1 MFRSSFL
8 RPFAG
13 FLAASALV
21 LLPATNAFAMNAAS
35 LVPGDPAVTNLISAE
50 QAMLD
55 LTNVDRVANG
65 LEPLELDTDALPVA
79 RERAEDQLGAP
90 SLSHYDANGELIFAR
105 LLLDA
110 QLTYQT
116 AGENLARASASDVS
130 LASRV
135 EQALMA
141 SPTHRQNILQKL
153 RIHSM
158 AELTRYAL
166 REGLSSLDAV
176 CRGGPGADDAVL

>member
-90 SLSHYDANGELIFAR
+90 SLSHYDPNGELIFAR

-141 SPTHRQNILQKL
+141 SPTHRQNILDPGYR
-153 RIHSM
+153 RIAIGAAIDGQGQITF
-158 AELTRYAL
+158 AELYR
-166 REGLSSLDAV
+166 D
-176 CRGGPGADDAVL
+176 